1 MKNLLIVLLILG
13 SLSFSCS
20 NSTSSNEEEKINLP
34 LKVGNSWT
42 YKVSYISHS
51 SDSPE
56 IVKEQEEVF
65 TVMSDTVIDGNKWF
79 FVSSNNE
86 SLNRLMGGYY
96 SNQEDGIHYKYSFD
110 GSLLEK
116 TVTNLVPFPGDYFP
130 LKSSVN
136 QSKEYPF
143 IHNPDTEI
151 PERLIVSEDIIGSVT
166 YENESFDEEFG
177 TITQN
182 YTWNYYQQ
190 TVNDRTYTIVPF
202 DQHYAVSN
210 DIGFTIFERAYASK
224 RGSSEEDPRL
234 RLLTIIRF
242 ELKEFNLN

>member
-1 MKNLLIVLLILG
+1 MKYLLIVTLILG
-13 SLSFSCS
+13 SFIFSCS
-20 NSTSSNEEEKINLP
+20 NSTSSNEVEKISLP

-42 YKVSYISHS
+42 YQITYINYSTN
-51 SDSPE
+51 SPE
-56 IVKEQEEVF
+56 IVKELDEVF
-65 TVMSDTVIDGNKWF
+65 TVISDTLIDGDKWF
-79 FVSSNNE
+79 FISSSNE

-116 TVTNLVPFPGDYFP
+116 TVTDLVPFPGDYFP
-130 LKSSVN
+130 LKSSVS

-166 YENESFDEEFG
+166 YENESFDEEFE

-190 TVNDRTYTIVPF
+190 TINDRIYTIAPF

-210 DIGFTIFERAYASK
+210 EIGFTIFERAFASK
-224 RGSSEEDPRL
+224 LGSSEEDPRL

-242 ELKEFNLN
+242 KLKEFNLN